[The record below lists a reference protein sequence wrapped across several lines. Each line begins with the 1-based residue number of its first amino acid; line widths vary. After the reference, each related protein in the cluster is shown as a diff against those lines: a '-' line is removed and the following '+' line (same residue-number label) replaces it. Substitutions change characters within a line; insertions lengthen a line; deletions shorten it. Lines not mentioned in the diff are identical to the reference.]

1 MRIYSIFLF
10 LLIINFSYSQRHLSL
25 RDSIIKYEFSN
36 PNLAV
41 EFGLEYI
48 DEVQNKTPD
57 SLVVGTY
64 AKIGSVL
71 SNMGLFGS
79 ALSYYNRA
87 LEIYNTLPEKLKSS
101 PELQQPPW
109 IILNIGS
116 IYFKNGDLEK
126 AEEKYKQALD
136 IFKSLKNKED
146 SQNGINTTESNL
158 GLIDEQKGEFIEA
171 EKKYLKIYER
181 RLQNEKPEDI
191 VYSLSQLI
199 AINFL
204 KGDKKSAENKLN
216 ELDQY
221 YEKNKDLYN
230 SKSLFTRNYGY
241 GYVVYGAYNQSIK
254 KYKKA
259 IKYFDISKDILKDF
273 PTELISLGSRF
284 AECYLGAGDLDK
296 AEAVAKKNLKIKN
309 ISEAEKRY
317 NYNVLEKV
325 YLKKGL
331 NSELLKVKDSLIL
344 ITSGG
349 SNSKILKTLND
360 LDTQIKIS
368 NSVRE
373 LNESKIRYNTYLYI
387 LIICTILLFFSLI
400 TIRIN
405 FNYQKEKGN
414 RLELEKFAIK
424 NELEKKNRELMSKS
438 NFILQRNDYLK
449 KLQKKFEDSKVEEK
463 SIKRLS
469 KELNMVISSEK
480 TYQDFDNMFIEVY
493 PEFYKSLNQINKLS
507 KTDLRLASYIK
518 MNHSNDEIAQISGVS
533 VRTIESQRYRL
544 SKKLK
549 LDKGRDLNSFIHNI

>member
-1 MRIYSIFLF
+1 MRLFSIFLF
-10 LLIINFSYSQRHLSL
+10 LIVINFSYSQRDISL

-36 PNLAV
+36 PNLAI

-48 DEVQNKTPD
+48 DEIQSKKPD

-64 AKIGSVL
+64 AKIGSIL
-71 SNMGLFGS
+71 SDMGLFGS
-79 ALSYYNRA
+79 SLSYYNRA
-87 LEIYNTLPEKLKSS
+87 IELYNTMPDSFKTS
-101 PELQQPPW
+101 PDVKQPPW

-126 AEEKYKQALD
+126 AEEKYYQALK

-158 GLIDEQKGEFIEA
+158 GLIDEQRGKFIEA

-181 RLQNEKPEDI
+181 RLQNDKHEDI

-221 YEKNKDLYN
+221 YETNKDLYN

-254 KYKKA
+254 KFKKA
-259 IKYFDISKDILKDF
+259 IKYLNISKEILKDF
-273 PTELISLGSRF
+273 PTELIALGSRF

-296 AEAVAKKNLKIKN
+296 AEAVAKENLKIKN
-309 ISEAEKRY
+309 ISEVEKRY

-360 LDTQIKIS
+360 LETQIQIS
-368 NSVRE
+368 NSLRE

-405 FNYQKEKGN
+405 FNYQKEKGD
-414 RLELEKFAIK
+414 RLELEKLAIE
-424 NELEKKNRELMSKS
+424 NELDKKNRELVSKS

-449 KLQKKFEDSKVEEK
+449 KLKKKFENPKVEEK
-463 SIKRLS
+463 SITRLS

-493 PEFYKSLNQINKLS
+493 PEFYKSLNKINKLS

-549 LDKGRDLNSFIHNI
+549 LDKGGDLNSFIYNI

>member
-1 MRIYSIFLF
+1 MRIFSIFLF
-10 LLIINFSYSQRHLSL
+10 LLLINFSYSQKDLSL

-36 PNLAV
+36 PNLAI
-41 EFGLEYI
+41 EFGLEYME
-48 DEVQNKTPD
+48 EVQNKKPD

-64 AKIGSVL
+64 GKIGGIL
-71 SNMGLFGS
+71 SDMGLFGS
-79 ALSYYNRA
+79 ALSYFNRA
-87 LEIYNTLPEKLKSS
+87 LELYSTMSDENKSS
-101 PELQQPPW
+101 PDIKQPPW

-126 AEEKYKQALD
+126 AEEKYNEALK
-136 IFKSLKNKED
+136 IFKNLKNRED
-146 SQNGINTTESNL
+146 FEYGINTTESNL
-158 GLIDEQKGEFIEA
+158 GLIDEQKGDFIEA
-171 EKKYLKIYER
+171 EKKYLKIYQR
-181 RLQNEKPEDI
+181 RLKNKKHEDI
-191 VYSLSQLI
+191 VYSLSQLV

-204 KGDKKSAENKLN
+204 KGDRKSAENKLN

-221 YEKNKDLYN
+221 YERYKDLYN

-254 KYKKA
+254 KFKKA
-259 IKYFDISKDILKDF
+259 LKYLNISKEILKEF
-273 PTELISLGSRF
+273 PTDIIELGSRF
-284 AECYLGAGDLDK
+284 AECYLGAGDLDM
-296 AEAVAKKNLKIKN
+296 AEAVAKENLKINN
-309 ISEAEKRY
+309 ISEIEKRY

-349 SNSKILKTLND
+349 SNNKIFKTLND
-360 LDTQIKIS
+360 LETQIQIS

-400 TIRIN
+400 TIRVN
-405 FNYQKEKGN
+405 FNYQKEKGD
-414 RLELEKFAIK
+414 RLELEKLAIK

-449 KLQKKFEDSKVEEK
+449 KLKKKIEDPLVEEK
-463 SIKRLS
+463 SIARLS

-493 PEFYKSLNQINKLS
+493 PEFYQSLNKINKLS

-518 MNHSNDEIAQISGVS
+518 MNHTNDEIAQISGVS

-544 SKKLK
+544 SKKLNLK
-549 LDKGRDLNSFIHNI
+549 KGSDLNSFVHNI

>member
-10 LLIINFSYSQRHLSL
+10 LLIINFSYSQRDLSL

-101 PELQQPPW
+101 PEVQQPPW

-126 AEEKYKQALD
+126 AEEKYNQALD

-204 KGDKKSAENKLN
+204 KGDKKSAENKLD

-296 AEAVAKKNLKIKN
+296 AEAVAKRNLKIKN

-405 FNYQKEKGN
+405 FNYQKEKGD

-549 LDKGRDLNSFIHNI
+549 LDKGGDLNSFILNI

>member
-10 LLIINFSYSQRHLSL
+10 LLIINFSYSQRDLSL

-79 ALSYYNRA
+79 ALSYFNRA

-101 PELQQPPW
+101 PEVQQPPW

-126 AEEKYKQALD
+126 AEEKYNQAID

-204 KGDKKSAENKLN
+204 KGDKKSAENKLD

-405 FNYQKEKGN
+405 FNYQKEKGD

-549 LDKGRDLNSFIHNI
+549 LDKGGDLNSFIHNI

>member
-10 LLIINFSYSQRHLSL
+10 LLIINFSYSQRDLSL

-79 ALSYYNRA
+79 ALSYFNRA

-101 PELQQPPW
+101 PEVQQPPW

-204 KGDKKSAENKLN
+204 KGDKKSAENKLD

-296 AEAVAKKNLKIKN
+296 AEAVAKRNLKIKN

-405 FNYQKEKGN
+405 FNYQKEKGD
-414 RLELEKFAIK
+414 RLELEKLAIK

-549 LDKGRDLNSFIHNI
+549 LDKGGDLNSFIHNI

>member
-10 LLIINFSYSQRHLSL
+10 LLIINFSYSQRDLSL

-101 PELQQPPW
+101 PEVQQPPW

-204 KGDKKSAENKLN
+204 KGDKKSAENKLD

-296 AEAVAKKNLKIKN
+296 AEAVAKRNLKIKN

-405 FNYQKEKGN
+405 FNYQKEKGD

-549 LDKGRDLNSFIHNI
+549 LDKGGDLNSFIHNI

>member
-10 LLIINFSYSQRHLSL
+10 LLIINFSYSQRDLSL

-79 ALSYYNRA
+79 ALSYFNRA

-101 PELQQPPW
+101 PEVQQPPW

-126 AEEKYKQALD
+126 AEEKYNQAID

-204 KGDKKSAENKLN
+204 KGDKKSAENKLD

-344 ITSGG
+344 ITSGR

-405 FNYQKEKGN
+405 FNYQKEKGD

-424 NELEKKNRELMSKS
+424 NELEKKNRELVSKS

-549 LDKGRDLNSFIHNI
+549 LDKGGDLNSFIHNI

>member
-10 LLIINFSYSQRHLSL
+10 LLIINFSYSQRDLSL

-71 SNMGLFGS
+71 SNIGLFGS
-79 ALSYYNRA
+79 ALSYFNRA

-101 PELQQPPW
+101 PEVQQPPW

-126 AEEKYKQALD
+126 AEEKYNQALD

-181 RLQNEKPEDI
+181 RLQNEKHEDI

-204 KGDKKSAENKLN
+204 KGDKKSAENKLD
-216 ELDQY
+216 ELHQY

-405 FNYQKEKGN
+405 FNYQKEKGD

-549 LDKGRDLNSFIHNI
+549 LDKGGDLNSFIYNI

>member
-1 MRIYSIFLF
+1 M
-10 LLIINFSYSQRHLSL
+10 
-25 RDSIIKYEFSN
+25 IK
-36 PNLAV
+36 
-41 EFGLEYI
+41 I
-48 DEVQNKTPD
+48 KT
-57 SLVVGTY
+57 
-64 AKIGSVL
+64 
-71 SNMGLFGS
+71 
-79 ALSYYNRA
+79 
-87 LEIYNTLPEKLKSS
+87 
-101 PELQQPPW
+101 
-109 IILNIGS
+109 
-116 IYFKNGDLEK
+116 
-126 AEEKYKQALD
+126 
-136 IFKSLKNKED
+136 
-146 SQNGINTTESNL
+146 
-158 GLIDEQKGEFIEA
+158 
-171 EKKYLKIYER
+171 
-181 RLQNEKPEDI
+181 
-191 VYSLSQLI
+191 
-199 AINFL
+199 
-204 KGDKKSAENKLN
+204 KSAK
-216 ELDQY
+216 
-221 YEKNKDLYN
+221 K
-230 SKSLFTRNYGY
+230 
-241 GYVVYGAYNQSIK
+241 I
-254 KYKKA
+254 KYKK
-259 IKYFDISKDILKDF
+259 
-273 PTELISLGSRF
+273 
-284 AECYLGAGDLDK
+284 
-296 AEAVAKKNLKIKN
+296 

-405 FNYQKEKGN
+405 FNYQKEKGD
-414 RLELEKFAIK
+414 RLELEKLAIK

-449 KLQKKFEDSKVEEK
+449 KLKKKFEDPKVEEK
-463 SIKRLS
+463 SITRLS

-507 KTDLRLASYIK
+507 KTDLRLASFIK

-549 LDKGRDLNSFIHNI
+549 LDKGGDLNSFIHNI

>member
-1 MRIYSIFLF
+1 MRIFSIFLF
-10 LLIINFSYSQRHLSL
+10 LLIINFSYSQRDLSL

-79 ALSYYNRA
+79 ALSYFNRA

-101 PELQQPPW
+101 PEVQQPPW

-126 AEEKYKQALD
+126 AEEKYNQALD

-204 KGDKKSAENKLN
+204 KGDKKSAENKLD

-284 AECYLGAGDLDK
+284 AECYLGVGDLDK

-405 FNYQKEKGN
+405 FNYQKEKGD
-414 RLELEKFAIK
+414 RLELEKLAIK

-449 KLQKKFEDSKVEEK
+449 KLKKKFEDPKIEEK
-463 SIKRLS
+463 SITRLS

-549 LDKGRDLNSFIHNI
+549 LDKGGDLNSFIHNI

>member
-10 LLIINFSYSQRHLSL
+10 LLIINFSYSQSDLSL

-79 ALSYYNRA
+79 ALSYFNRA

-101 PELQQPPW
+101 PEVQQPPW

-126 AEEKYKQALD
+126 AEEKYNQAID

-204 KGDKKSAENKLN
+204 KGDKKSAENKLD

-241 GYVVYGAYNQSIK
+241 GYVAYGAYNQSIK

-296 AEAVAKKNLKIKN
+296 AEAVAKRNLKIKN

-405 FNYQKEKGN
+405 FNYQKEKGD

-449 KLQKKFEDSKVEEK
+449 KLQKKFEDSEVEEK

>member
-10 LLIINFSYSQRHLSL
+10 LLIINFSYSQRDLSL

-101 PELQQPPW
+101 PEVQQPPW

-204 KGDKKSAENKLN
+204 KGDKKSAENKLD

-296 AEAVAKKNLKIKN
+296 AEDVAKRNLKIKN

-405 FNYQKEKGN
+405 FNYQKEKGD

-549 LDKGRDLNSFIHNI
+549 LDKGGDLNSFIHNI

>member
-1 MRIYSIFLF
+1 MRLFSIFIF
-10 LLIINFSYSQRHLSL
+10 LIVINFSYSQRDISL

-36 PNLAV
+36 PNLAI

-48 DEVQNKTPD
+48 DEIQSKKPD

-64 AKIGSVL
+64 AKIGSIL
-71 SNMGLFGS
+71 SDIGLFGS
-79 ALSYYNRA
+79 SLSYYNRA
-87 LEIYNTLPEKLKSS
+87 IELYNTMPDSFKTS
-101 PELQQPPW
+101 PDVKQPPW

-126 AEEKYKQALD
+126 AEEKYYQALK

-158 GLIDEQKGEFIEA
+158 GLIDEQRGKFIEA

-181 RLQNEKPEDI
+181 RLQNEKHEDI

-221 YEKNKDLYN
+221 YETNKDLYN

-254 KYKKA
+254 KFKKA
-259 IKYFDISKDILKDF
+259 IKYLNISKEILKDF
-273 PTELISLGSRF
+273 PTELIALGSRF

-296 AEAVAKKNLKIKN
+296 AEAVAKENLKIKN
-309 ISEAEKRY
+309 ISEVEKRY

-360 LDTQIKIS
+360 LETQIQIS

-405 FNYQKEKGN
+405 FNYQKEKGD
-414 RLELEKFAIK
+414 RLELEKLAIE
-424 NELEKKNRELMSKS
+424 NELDKKNRELVSKS

-449 KLQKKFEDSKVEEK
+449 KLKKKFENPKVEEK
-463 SIKRLS
+463 SITRLS

-493 PEFYKSLNQINKLS
+493 PEFYKSLNKINKLS

-549 LDKGRDLNSFIHNI
+549 LDKGGDLNSFIYNI

>member
-10 LLIINFSYSQRHLSL
+10 LLIINFSYSQRDLSL

-79 ALSYYNRA
+79 ALSYFNRA

-101 PELQQPPW
+101 PEVQQPPW

-126 AEEKYKQALD
+126 AEEKYNQAID

-204 KGDKKSAENKLN
+204 KGDKKSAENKLD

-349 SNSKILKTLND
+349 SNSKILKSLND

-405 FNYQKEKGN
+405 FNYQKEKGD

-549 LDKGRDLNSFIHNI
+549 LDKGGDLNSFIHNI

>member
-1 MRIYSIFLF
+1 MRIFSIFLF
-10 LLIINFSYSQRHLSL
+10 LLIINFSYSQRDLSL

-101 PELQQPPW
+101 PEVQQPPW

-126 AEEKYKQALD
+126 AEEKYNQALD
-136 IFKSLKNKED
+136 IFKILKNKED

-181 RLQNEKPEDI
+181 RLQNEKHEDI

-204 KGDKKSAENKLN
+204 KGDKKSAENKLE

-405 FNYQKEKGN
+405 FNYQKEKGD

-449 KLQKKFEDSKVEEK
+449 KLQKKFEDPKIEEK

-493 PEFYKSLNQINKLS
+493 PEFYKSLSQINKLS

>member
-10 LLIINFSYSQRHLSL
+10 LLIINFSYSQRDLSL

-101 PELQQPPW
+101 PEVQQPPW

-126 AEEKYKQALD
+126 AEEKYNQALD

-204 KGDKKSAENKLN
+204 KGDKKSAENKLD

-221 YEKNKDLYN
+221 YENNKDLYN

-405 FNYQKEKGN
+405 FNYQKEKGD

-549 LDKGRDLNSFIHNI
+549 LDKGGDLNSFILNI

>member
-10 LLIINFSYSQRHLSL
+10 LLIINFSYSQRDLSL

-101 PELQQPPW
+101 PEVQQPPW

-126 AEEKYKQALD
+126 AEEKYNQALD

-204 KGDKKSAENKLN
+204 KGDKKSAENKLD

-405 FNYQKEKGN
+405 FNYQKEKGD

-549 LDKGRDLNSFIHNI
+549 LDKGGDLNSFILNI

>member
-10 LLIINFSYSQRHLSL
+10 LLIINFSYSQRDLSL

-101 PELQQPPW
+101 PEVQQPPW

-204 KGDKKSAENKLN
+204 KGDKKSAENKLD

-296 AEAVAKKNLKIKN
+296 AEDVAKRNLKIKN

-405 FNYQKEKGN
+405 FNYQKEKGD

-493 PEFYKSLNQINKLS
+493 PKFYKSLNQINKLS

-549 LDKGRDLNSFIHNI
+549 LDKGGDLNSFIHNI

>member
-1 MRIYSIFLF
+1 MRLFSIFLF
-10 LLIINFSYSQRHLSL
+10 LIVINFSYSQRDISL

-36 PNLAV
+36 PNLAI

-48 DEVQNKTPD
+48 DEIQSKKPD

-64 AKIGSVL
+64 AKIGSIL
-71 SNMGLFGS
+71 SDMGLFGS
-79 ALSYYNRA
+79 SLSYYNRA
-87 LEIYNTLPEKLKSS
+87 IELYNTMPDSFKTS
-101 PELQQPPW
+101 PDVKQPPW

-126 AEEKYKQALD
+126 AEEKYYQALK

-158 GLIDEQKGEFIEA
+158 GLIDEQRGKFIEA

-181 RLQNEKPEDI
+181 RLQNDKHEDI

-221 YEKNKDLYN
+221 YETNKDLYN

-254 KYKKA
+254 KFKKA
-259 IKYFDISKDILKDF
+259 IKYLNISKEILKDF
-273 PTELISLGSRF
+273 PTELIALGSRF

-296 AEAVAKKNLKIKN
+296 AEAVAKENLKIKN
-309 ISEAEKRY
+309 ISEVEKRY

-360 LDTQIKIS
+360 LETQIQIS

-405 FNYQKEKGN
+405 FNYQKEKGD
-414 RLELEKFAIK
+414 RLELEKLAIK
-424 NELEKKNRELMSKS
+424 NELEKKNRELVSKS

-449 KLQKKFEDSKVEEK
+449 KLKKKFENPKVEEK
-463 SIKRLS
+463 SITRLS

-493 PEFYKSLNQINKLS
+493 PEFYKSLNKINKLS

-549 LDKGRDLNSFIHNI
+549 LDKGGDLNSFIYNI

>member
-1 MRIYSIFLF
+1 MRFFSICLF
-10 LLIINFSYSQRHLSL
+10 LLIINFSYSQKDLSL

-36 PNLAV
+36 PNLAI
-41 EFGLEYI
+41 EYGLEYL
-48 DEVQNKTPD
+48 DEVQNKKPD

-64 AKIGSVL
+64 AKIGGIL
-71 SNMGLFGS
+71 SDMGLFGS
-79 ALSYYNRA
+79 ALSYFNRA
-87 LEIYNTLPEKLKSS
+87 LELYNTMPDTLKLS
-101 PELQQPPW
+101 PDINQPPW

-126 AEEKYKQALD
+126 AEEKYNQALK
-136 IFKSLKNKED
+136 IFKNLKNKED

-158 GLIDEQKGEFIEA
+158 GLIDEQKGEFTEA

-181 RLQNEKPEDI
+181 RLQNEKHEDI

-221 YEKNKDLYN
+221 YETNKDLYN

-241 GYVVYGAYNQSIK
+241 GYVVYGAYNQSINK
-254 KYKKA
+254 FKKA
-259 IKYFDISKDILKDF
+259 IKYFEISKEILKDF
-273 PTELISLGSRF
+273 PTELITLGSRF

-296 AEAVAKKNLKIKN
+296 AEAVAKENLKIKN

-360 LDTQIKIS
+360 LDTQIQIS

-373 LNESKIRYNTYLYI
+373 LNESKLRYNTYLYI

-400 TIRIN
+400 TIRVN
-405 FNYQKEKGN
+405 FNYQKEKGD
-414 RLELEKFAIK
+414 RLELEKLAIK
-424 NELEKKNRELMSKS
+424 NELERKNRELMSKS

-449 KLQKKFEDSKVEEK
+449 KLKKKFEDPKAEEK
-463 SIKRLS
+463 SITRLS

-493 PEFYKSLNQINKLS
+493 PEFYKSLNKINKLS

-549 LDKGRDLNSFIHNI
+549 LNKGGDLNSFIHKI

>member
-10 LLIINFSYSQRHLSL
+10 LLIINFSYSQRDLSL

-79 ALSYYNRA
+79 ALSYFNRA
-87 LEIYNTLPEKLKSS
+87 LEIYNTLPEKLKAS
-101 PELQQPPW
+101 PEVQQPPW

-126 AEEKYKQALD
+126 AEEKYNQALD

-181 RLQNEKPEDI
+181 RLQNEKHEDI

-204 KGDKKSAENKLN
+204 KGDKKSAENKLD

-221 YEKNKDLYN
+221 YKKNKDLYS

-296 AEAVAKKNLKIKN
+296 AEDVAKRNLKIKN

-405 FNYQKEKGN
+405 FNYQKEKGD

-549 LDKGRDLNSFIHNI
+549 LDKGGDLNSFIHNI

>member
-10 LLIINFSYSQRHLSL
+10 LLIINFSYSQRDLSL

-101 PELQQPPW
+101 PEVQQPPW

-204 KGDKKSAENKLN
+204 KGDKKSAENKLD

-241 GYVVYGAYNQSIK
+241 GYFVYGAYNQSIK

-296 AEAVAKKNLKIKN
+296 AEDVAKRNLKIKN

-405 FNYQKEKGN
+405 FNYQKEKGD

-549 LDKGRDLNSFIHNI
+549 LDKGGDLNSFIHNI

>member
-10 LLIINFSYSQRHLSL
+10 LLIINFSYSQSDLSL

-79 ALSYYNRA
+79 ALSYFNRA

-101 PELQQPPW
+101 PEVQQPPW

-181 RLQNEKPEDI
+181 RLSIKKHEDI
-191 VYSLSQLI
+191 AYSLSQLM
-199 AINFL
+199 AIYFL
-204 KGDKKSAENKLN
+204 KGDKKSAENKLK
-216 ELDQY
+216 ELDQF
-221 YEKNKDLYN
+221 YETNKELYD

-405 FNYQKEKGN
+405 FNYQKEKGD

-493 PEFYKSLNQINKLS
+493 PEFYKSLNKINKLS

-549 LDKGRDLNSFIHNI
+549 LDKGGDLNSFIHNI

>member
-1 MRIYSIFLF
+1 MRLFSIFLF
-10 LLIINFSYSQRHLSL
+10 LIVINFSYSQRDISL

-36 PNLAV
+36 PNLAI

-48 DEVQNKTPD
+48 DEIQSKKPD

-64 AKIGSVL
+64 AKIGSIL
-71 SNMGLFGS
+71 SDMGLFGS
-79 ALSYYNRA
+79 SLSYYNRA
-87 LEIYNTLPEKLKSS
+87 IELYNTMPDSFKTS
-101 PELQQPPW
+101 PDVKQPPW

-126 AEEKYKQALD
+126 AEEKYNQALK

-158 GLIDEQKGEFIEA
+158 GLIDEQRGKFIEA

-181 RLQNEKPEDI
+181 RLQNDKHEDI

-221 YEKNKDLYN
+221 YETNKDLYN

-254 KYKKA
+254 KFKKA
-259 IKYFDISKDILKDF
+259 IKYLNISKEILKDF
-273 PTELISLGSRF
+273 PTELIALGSRF

-296 AEAVAKKNLKIKN
+296 AEAVAKENLKIKN
-309 ISEAEKRY
+309 ISEVEKRY

-360 LDTQIKIS
+360 LETQIQIS

-405 FNYQKEKGN
+405 FNYQKEKGD
-414 RLELEKFAIK
+414 RLELEKLAIE
-424 NELEKKNRELMSKS
+424 NELDKKNRELVSKS

-449 KLQKKFEDSKVEEK
+449 KLKKKFENPKVEEK
-463 SIKRLS
+463 SITRLS

-493 PEFYKSLNQINKLS
+493 PEFYKSLNKINKLS

-549 LDKGRDLNSFIHNI
+549 LDKGGDLNSFIYNI

>member
-1 MRIYSIFLF
+1 MRIFSIFLF
-10 LLIINFSYSQRHLSL
+10 LLIINFSYSQRDLSL

-57 SLVVGTY
+57 SLVVGIH

-87 LEIYNTLPEKLKSS
+87 LEIYNTMPDALKAS
-101 PELQQPPW
+101 PEVKQPPW

-126 AEEKYKQALD
+126 AEEKYNQALD
-136 IFKSLKNKED
+136 IFKRLKNKED

-158 GLIDEQKGEFIEA
+158 GLIDEQKGEFSEA

-181 RLQNEKPEDI
+181 RLRIKKHEDI
-191 VYSLSQLI
+191 AYSLSQLM
-199 AINFL
+199 AIYFL
-204 KGDKKSAENKLN
+204 KGDKKSAENKLK
-216 ELDQY
+216 ELDQF
-221 YEKNKDLYN
+221 YETNKGLYD

-373 LNESKIRYNTYLYI
+373 LNDSKIRYNTYLYI

-405 FNYQKEKGN
+405 FNYQKEKGD
-414 RLELEKFAIK
+414 RLELEKLAIK

-449 KLQKKFEDSKVEEK
+449 KLKKKFEDPKIEEK
-463 SIKRLS
+463 SITRLS

-493 PEFYKSLNQINKLS
+493 PEFYKSLSQINKLS

-549 LDKGRDLNSFIHNI
+549 LDKGGELNSFIHNI

>member
-1 MRIYSIFLF
+1 MRLFSIFLF
-10 LLIINFSYSQRHLSL
+10 LIVINFSYSQRDISL

-48 DEVQNKTPD
+48 DEIQSKKPD

-64 AKIGSVL
+64 AKIGSIL
-71 SNMGLFGS
+71 SDMGLFGS
-79 ALSYYNRA
+79 SLSYYNRA
-87 LEIYNTLPEKLKSS
+87 IELYNTMPDSFKTS
-101 PELQQPPW
+101 PDVKQPPW

-126 AEEKYKQALD
+126 AEEKYNQALK

-158 GLIDEQKGEFIEA
+158 GLIDEQRGKFIEA

-181 RLQNEKPEDI
+181 RLQNDKHEDI

-221 YEKNKDLYN
+221 YETNKDLYN

-254 KYKKA
+254 KFKKA
-259 IKYFDISKDILKDF
+259 IKYLNISKEILKDF
-273 PTELISLGSRF
+273 PTELIALGSRF

-296 AEAVAKKNLKIKN
+296 AEAVAKENLKIKN
-309 ISEAEKRY
+309 ISEVEKRY

-360 LDTQIKIS
+360 LETQIQIS

-405 FNYQKEKGN
+405 FNYQKEKGD
-414 RLELEKFAIK
+414 RLELEKLAIK
-424 NELEKKNRELMSKS
+424 NELEKKNRELVSKS

-449 KLQKKFEDSKVEEK
+449 KLKKKFENPKVEEK
-463 SIKRLS
+463 SITRLS

-493 PEFYKSLNQINKLS
+493 PEFYKSLNKINKLS

-549 LDKGRDLNSFIHNI
+549 LDKGGDLNSFIYNI

>member
-1 MRIYSIFLF
+1 MRIFSIFLF
-10 LLIINFSYSQRHLSL
+10 LLIINFSYSQRDLSL

-57 SLVVGTY
+57 SLVVGTH

-87 LEIYNTLPEKLKSS
+87 LEIYNTMPDALKAS
-101 PELQQPPW
+101 PEVKQPPW

-126 AEEKYKQALD
+126 AEEKYNQALD
-136 IFKSLKNKED
+136 IFKRLKNKED

-158 GLIDEQKGEFIEA
+158 GLIDEQKGEFSEA

-181 RLQNEKPEDI
+181 RLPIKKHEDI
-191 VYSLSQLI
+191 AYSLSQLM
-199 AINFL
+199 AIYFL
-204 KGDKKSAENKLN
+204 KGDKKSAENKLK
-216 ELDQY
+216 ELDQF
-221 YEKNKDLYN
+221 YEINKGLYD

-284 AECYLGAGDLDK
+284 AECYLGVGDLDK

-373 LNESKIRYNTYLYI
+373 LNDSKIRYNTYLYI

-405 FNYQKEKGN
+405 FNYQKEKGD
-414 RLELEKFAIK
+414 RLELEKLAIK

-449 KLQKKFEDSKVEEK
+449 KLKKKFEDPKIEEK
-463 SIKRLS
+463 SITRLS

-493 PEFYKSLNQINKLS
+493 PEFYKFLSQINKLS

-549 LDKGRDLNSFIHNI
+549 LDKGGDLNSFIHNI

>member
-10 LLIINFSYSQRHLSL
+10 LLIINFSYSQSDLSL

-41 EFGLEYI
+41 EFGLKYI
-48 DEVQNKTPD
+48 DEVKNKTPD

-71 SNMGLFGS
+71 SDMGLFGS
-79 ALSYYNRA
+79 SLSYYNRA
-87 LEIYNTLPEKLKSS
+87 LEIYNVLPEKLKGS
-101 PELQQPPW
+101 PEVKQPPW

-126 AEEKYKQALD
+126 AEEKYNQALD
-136 IFKSLKNKED
+136 IFKRLKNKED

-204 KGDKKSAENKLN
+204 KGDKKSAENKLD

-221 YEKNKDLYN
+221 YKKNKDLYS

-273 PTELISLGSRF
+273 PTELIALGSRF
-284 AECYLGAGDLDK
+284 AECYLGAGELDK
-296 AEAVAKKNLKIKN
+296 AEAVAKKNLKHRN

-325 YLKKGL
+325 YSKKGL

-360 LDTQIKIS
+360 LDTQIQIS

-405 FNYQKEKGN
+405 FNYQKEKGD
-414 RLELEKFAIK
+414 RLELEKLAIK

-449 KLQKKFEDSKVEEK
+449 KLKKKFEDPKTEEK
-463 SIKRLS
+463 SIIRLS

-493 PEFYKSLNQINKLS
+493 PKFYQSLNKINKLS

-544 SKKLK
+544 SKKLY
-549 LDKGRDLNSFIHNI
+549 LEKGSDLNSFIHNI

>member
-1 MRIYSIFLF
+1 MRLFSIFLF
-10 LLIINFSYSQRHLSL
+10 LIVINFSYSQRDISL

-36 PNLAV
+36 PNLAI

-48 DEVQNKTPD
+48 DEIQSKKPD

-64 AKIGSVL
+64 AKIGSIL
-71 SNMGLFGS
+71 SDMGLFGS
-79 ALSYYNRA
+79 SLSYYNRA
-87 LEIYNTLPEKLKSS
+87 IELYNTMPDSFKTS
-101 PELQQPPW
+101 PDVKQPPW

-126 AEEKYKQALD
+126 AEEKYNQALK

-158 GLIDEQKGEFIEA
+158 GLIDEQRGKFIEA

-181 RLQNEKPEDI
+181 RLQNDKHEDI

-221 YEKNKDLYN
+221 YETNKDLYN

-254 KYKKA
+254 KFKKA
-259 IKYFDISKDILKDF
+259 IKYLNISKEILKDF
-273 PTELISLGSRF
+273 PTELIALGSRF

-296 AEAVAKKNLKIKN
+296 AEAVAKENLKIKN
-309 ISEAEKRY
+309 ISEVEKRY

-360 LDTQIKIS
+360 LETQIQIS

-405 FNYQKEKGN
+405 FNYQKEKGD
-414 RLELEKFAIK
+414 RLELEKLALE
-424 NELEKKNRELMSKS
+424 NELDKKNRELVSKS

-449 KLQKKFEDSKVEEK
+449 KLKKKFENPKVEEK
-463 SIKRLS
+463 SITRLS

-493 PEFYKSLNQINKLS
+493 PEFYKSLNKINKLS

-549 LDKGRDLNSFIHNI
+549 LDKGGDLNSFIYNI

>member
-10 LLIINFSYSQRHLSL
+10 LLIINFSYSQRDLSL

-79 ALSYYNRA
+79 ALSYFNRA

-101 PELQQPPW
+101 PEVQQPPW

-126 AEEKYKQALD
+126 AEEKYNQALD

-204 KGDKKSAENKLN
+204 KGDKKSAENKLD

-241 GYVVYGAYNQSIK
+241 GYVAYGAYNQSIK

-296 AEAVAKKNLKIKN
+296 AEAVAKRNLKIKN

-405 FNYQKEKGN
+405 FNYQKEKGD

>member
-1 MRIYSIFLF
+1 MRIFSIFLF
-10 LLIINFSYSQRHLSL
+10 LLIINFSYSQRDLSL

-57 SLVVGTY
+57 SLVVGIH

-87 LEIYNTLPEKLKSS
+87 LEIYNTMPDALKAS
-101 PELQQPPW
+101 PEVKQPPW

-126 AEEKYKQALD
+126 AEEKYNQALD
-136 IFKSLKNKED
+136 IFKRLKNKED

-158 GLIDEQKGEFIEA
+158 GLIDEQKGEFSEA

-181 RLQNEKPEDI
+181 RLLNKKHEDI
-191 VYSLSQLI
+191 AYSLSQLM
-199 AINFL
+199 AIYFL
-204 KGDKKSAENKLN
+204 KGDKKSAENKLK
-216 ELDQY
+216 ELDQF
-221 YEKNKDLYN
+221 YETNKGLYD

-284 AECYLGAGDLDK
+284 AECYLGVGDLDK

-373 LNESKIRYNTYLYI
+373 LNDSKIRYNTYLYI

-405 FNYQKEKGN
+405 FNYQKEKGD
-414 RLELEKFAIK
+414 RLELEKLAIK

-449 KLQKKFEDSKVEEK
+449 KLKKKFEDPKIEEK
-463 SIKRLS
+463 SITRLS

-493 PEFYKSLNQINKLS
+493 PEFYKSLSQINKLS

-549 LDKGRDLNSFIHNI
+549 LDKGGDLNSFIHNI

>member
-10 LLIINFSYSQRHLSL
+10 LLIINFSYSQRDLSL

-101 PELQQPPW
+101 PEVQQPPW

-204 KGDKKSAENKLN
+204 KGDKKSAENKLD

-296 AEAVAKKNLKIKN
+296 AEAVAKRNLKIKN

-405 FNYQKEKGN
+405 FNYQKEKGD

-424 NELEKKNRELMSKS
+424 NELEKKNRELVSKS

-549 LDKGRDLNSFIHNI
+549 LDKGGDLNSFILNI

>member
-10 LLIINFSYSQRHLSL
+10 LLIINFSYSQRDLSL

-79 ALSYYNRA
+79 ALSYFNRA

-101 PELQQPPW
+101 PEVQQPPW

-126 AEEKYKQALD
+126 AEEKYNQALD

-204 KGDKKSAENKLN
+204 KGDKKSAENKLD

-405 FNYQKEKGN
+405 FNYQKEKGD

-549 LDKGRDLNSFIHNI
+549 LDKGGDLNSFIHNI